1 MSEQAV
7 VDRIEGSYAVLLIG
21 NKKRCVYFPL
31 QLMPKGTQKGTDL
44 LVEFDGKELVKVN
57 VDNKEIERGHKR

>member
-1 MSEQAV
+1 MSEQAI
-7 VDRIEGSYAVLLIG
+7 VDRIEGSYAVLLIS

-31 QLMPKGTQKGTDL
+31 QLMPKGTEKGRIL

-57 VDNKEIERGHKR
+57 FDNKGTKRRNKS

>member
-1 MSEQAV
+1 MSEQAI

-21 NKKRCVYFPL
+21 RKKRSVYFPL
-31 QLMPKGTQKGTDL
+31 QLMPKGTQKGTIL

-57 VDNKEIERGHKR
+57 IDSSKRV